1 MSVGGDSPMT
11 EDILDTLFPGNPLL
25 CFGQTPSAFWTRPRE
40 SWRGRESDFQ
50 FIVPNSMIK
59 KTGVGKVGKESERCL
74 ANTGPPL
81 FPSR

>member
-1 MSVGGDSPMT
+1 MT